1 MTAEEEEDVIKIDQ
15 ANIAPCDTPALACVA
30 FVACVILS
38 SNTLARSSKI
48 LRWTLNLL
56 DSSRLSGTCRT
67 YRTLIQDLYV
77 LNILESDTS
86 LKAFEA
92 AMFAHFF
99 LWCSQ
104 AVPHRHIVARW
115 QVEVDPAEVEVSEP
129 EPPPMLVQSQSH
141 RNQCHLETCDEMWLH
156 MIWIAT
162 NTLYVRIHNYITL
175 HYITLHYIPLHC
187 VIHIHAYTHS
197 QRKLGSNLPSYGQ
210 IELWYITSQNNTST
224 QGGVGTCGSDD
235 LGKWRRREV
244 VTKGMRWLWE
254 VATEGS
260 VDLGKWW
267 LWEVVW
273 WLSHGCMNVRVVLQN
288 AL

>member
-99 LWCSQ
+99 FCDVHRLCHTATSLQDGSLRWIQQKWKYRSRSRRQCWCRAKAIEIS
-104 AVPHRHIVARW
+104 ATWRHV
-115 QVEVDPAEVEVSEP
+115 
-129 EPPPMLVQSQSH
+129 MK
-141 RNQCHLETCDEMWLH
+141 CD
-156 MIWIAT
+156 
-162 NTLYVRIHNYITL
+162 YI
-175 HYITLHYIPLHC
+175 
-187 VIHIHAYTHS
+187 
-197 QRKLGSNLPSYGQ
+197 
-210 IELWYITSQNNTST
+210 
-224 QGGVGTCGSDD
+224 
-235 LGKWRRREV
+235 
-244 VTKGMRWLWE
+244 
-254 VATEGS
+254 
-260 VDLGKWW
+260 
-267 LWEVVW
+267 
-273 WLSHGCMNVRVVLQN
+273 
-288 AL
+288 

>member
-1 MTAEEEEDVIKIDQ
+1 MYIYIYISQKIVALCFTNANRSLRQSLLGQFSPILISIQEDVACIDSIAKGQLMTAEEEEDVIKIDQ

-99 LWCSQ
+99 L
-104 AVPHRHIVARW
+104 
-115 QVEVDPAEVEVSEP
+115 
-129 EPPPMLVQSQSH
+129 
-141 RNQCHLETCDEMWLH
+141 
-156 MIWIAT
+156 
-162 NTLYVRIHNYITL
+162 
-175 HYITLHYIPLHC
+175 
-187 VIHIHAYTHS
+187 
-197 QRKLGSNLPSYGQ
+197 
-210 IELWYITSQNNTST
+210 
-224 QGGVGTCGSDD
+224 
-235 LGKWRRREV
+235 
-244 VTKGMRWLWE
+244 
-254 VATEGS
+254 
-260 VDLGKWW
+260 
-267 LWEVVW
+267 
-273 WLSHGCMNVRVVLQN
+273 
-288 AL
+288 